1 MYLLDT
7 CLLSELI
14 RKEPNQGVLDW
25 IKDKEESSLF
35 LSVLTIGELR
45 KGIVKLKPST
55 KKKEL
60 TLWFAELESRFKDR
74 IIPIDIQISL
84 KWGEIQANL
93 EVKGNSMPTI
103 DSLIASTA
111 LCKNLIVVTRNG
123 KDMKQSLVEILNPWV

>member
-84 KWGEIQANL
+84 KWGEIQTNL
-93 EVKGNSMPTI
+93 E
-103 DSLIASTA
+103 A
-111 LCKNLIVVTRNG
+111 
-123 KDMKQSLVEILNPWV
+123 

>member
-7 CLLSELI
+7 SLLSELI

-123 KDMKQSLVEILNPWV
+123 KDMKQSHVEILNPWV

>member
-74 IIPIDIQISL
+74 IISIDIQISL

-93 EVKGNSMPTI
+93 EVRGNSMPTI

-123 KDMKQSLVEILNPWV
+123 KDMKQSHVEILNPWV

>member
-93 EVKGNSMPTI
+93 EVKRNSMPTI

-123 KDMKQSLVEILNPWV
+123 KDMKQSHVEILNPWV

>member
-123 KDMKQSLVEILNPWV
+123 KDMKQSHVEILNPWV

>member
-111 LCKNLIVVTRNG
+111 LCKNQIVVTRNG
-123 KDMKQSLVEILNPWV
+123 KDMKQSHVEILNPWV

>member
-35 LSVLTIGELR
+35 LSILTIGELR
-45 KGIVKLKPST
+45 KGIVKLKAST

-60 TLWFAELESRFKDR
+60 ILWFAELESRFKDR
-74 IIPIDIQISL
+74 IISIDIQISL

-93 EVKGNSMPTI
+93 EVNGNSMPTI

-123 KDMKQSLVEILNPWV
+123 KDMKQSHVEILNPWV

>member
-35 LSVLTIGELR
+35 LSVLTIGEIR
-45 KGIVKLKPST
+45 KGILKLKPST

-93 EVKGNSMPTI
+93 EVNGKSMPTI
-103 DSLIASTA
+103 DPLIASTA

-123 KDMKQSLVEILNPWV
+123 KVMKQSLVEILNPWV

>member
-1 MYLLDT
+1 MLDT

-45 KGIVKLKPST
+45 KGLVKLKPST

-60 TLWFAELESRFKDR
+60 TLWSAELESRFKDR

>member
-35 LSVLTIGELR
+35 LSVLTIGEIR

-60 TLWFAELESRFKDR
+60 ILWFAELESRFKDR

-93 EVKGNSMPTI
+93 EVNGNSMPTI

-123 KDMKQSLVEILNPWV
+123 KDMKQSHVEILNPWV

>member
-35 LSVLTIGELR
+35 LSVLTIGEIR
-45 KGIVKLKPST
+45 KGIVKLKAST

-60 TLWFAELESRFKDR
+60 ILWFAELESRFKDR

-93 EVKGNSMPTI
+93 EVNGNSMPTI

-123 KDMKQSLVEILNPWV
+123 KDMKQSHVEILNPWV

>member
-35 LSVLTIGELR
+35 LSVLTIGELK

-93 EVKGNSMPTI
+93 EVNGNSMPTI

-123 KDMKQSLVEILNPWV
+123 KDMKQSHVEILNPWV

>member
-14 RKEPNQGVLDW
+14 RKEPNQGVMDW

-84 KWGEIQANL
+84 KWGEIQTNL
-93 EVKGNSMPTI
+93 EVNRNSMPTI

-111 LCKNLIVVTRNG
+111 LCKNLIIVTRNG
-123 KDMKQSLVEILNPWV
+123 KDMKQSHVEILNPWV

>member
-93 EVKGNSMPTI
+93 EVNGNPMPTI

-123 KDMKQSLVEILNPWV
+123 KDMKQSHVEILNPWV

>member
-93 EVKGNSMPTI
+93 EVNGNSMPTI

-123 KDMKQSLVEILNPWV
+123 KYMKQSHVEILNPWV

>member
-7 CLLSELI
+7 CLISELI

-25 IKDKEESSLF
+25 IKDKEETFLF

-45 KGIVKLKPST
+45 KGIAKLKPST

-84 KWGEIQANL
+84 KWGEIQASL
-93 EVKGNSMPTI
+93 EVKGSSMPTI

-123 KDMKQSLVEILNPWV
+123 KDMKQSHVEILNPWV

>member
-1 MYLLDT
+1 M
-7 CLLSELI
+7 
-14 RKEPNQGVLDW
+14 
-25 IKDKEESSLF
+25 
-35 LSVLTIGELR
+35 
-45 KGIVKLKPST
+45 KPST

-93 EVKGNSMPTI
+93 EVNGNSMPTI

>member
-111 LCKNLIVVTRNG
+111 LCKNLIIVTRNG

>member
-7 CLLSELI
+7 SLLSELI

-93 EVKGNSMPTI
+93 EVNGNSMPTI

-111 LCKNLIVVTRNG
+111 LCKNLIVVTRYG
-123 KDMKQSLVEILNPWV
+123 KDMKQSHVEILNPWV

>member
-35 LSVLTIGELR
+35 LSVLTIGEL
-45 KGIVKLKPST
+45 KEGIVKLKPST

-60 TLWFAELESRFKDR
+60 TQWFAELESRFKDR

-93 EVKGNSMPTI
+93 EVNGNSMPTI

-123 KDMKQSLVEILNPWV
+123 KDMKQSHVEILNPWV

>member
-35 LSVLTIGELR
+35 LSVLTIGEIR
-45 KGIVKLKPST
+45 KGIVKLKLST

-93 EVKGNSMPTI
+93 EVNGNSMPTI

-123 KDMKQSLVEILNPWV
+123 KDMKQSHVEILNPWV

>member
-123 KDMKQSLVEILNPWV
+123 KDMKQRFVEILNPWE

>member
-93 EVKGNSMPTI
+93 EVNGNSMPTI

-123 KDMKQSLVEILNPWV
+123 KDMKQSHVEILNPWV

>member
-7 CLLSELI
+7 SLLSELI

-93 EVKGNSMPTI
+93 EVNGNSMPTI

-123 KDMKQSLVEILNPWV
+123 KDMKQSHVEILNPWV

>member
-84 KWGEIQANL
+84 KWGEIQTNL
-93 EVKGNSMPTI
+93 EVNGNSMPTI

-111 LCKNLIVVTRNG
+111 LCKNLIIVTRNG
-123 KDMKQSLVEILNPWV
+123 KDMKQSHVEILNPWV

>member
-84 KWGEIQANL
+84 KWGEIQTNL
-93 EVKGNSMPTI
+93 EVNRNSMPTI

-111 LCKNLIVVTRNG
+111 LCKNLIIVTRNG
-123 KDMKQSLVEILNPWV
+123 KDMKQSHVEILNPWV

>member
-35 LSVLTIGELR
+35 LSVLTIGELK

-93 EVKGNSMPTI
+93 EVNGNSMPTI

-123 KDMKQSLVEILNPWV
+123 KDMKQSHIEILNPWV

>member
-60 TLWFAELESRFKDR
+60 TLWFAELERRFKDR

-93 EVKGNSMPTI
+93 EVNGNPMPTI
-103 DSLIASTA
+103 DSLIVSTT

-123 KDMKQSLVEILNPWV
+123 KDMKQSHVEILNPWV

>member
-60 TLWFAELESRFKDR
+60 TQWFAELESRFKDR

-93 EVKGNSMPTI
+93 EVNGNSMPTI

-123 KDMKQSLVEILNPWV
+123 KDMKQSHVEILNPWV

>member
-60 TLWFAELESRFKDR
+60 TQWFAELESRFKDR

-84 KWGEIQANL
+84 KWGEIQVNL
-93 EVKGNSMPTI
+93 EVNGNSMPTI

-123 KDMKQSLVEILNPWV
+123 KDMKQSHVEILNPWV

>member
-74 IIPIDIQISL
+74 IIPINIQISL

-93 EVKGNSMPTI
+93 EVNGNSMPTI

-123 KDMKQSLVEILNPWV
+123 KDMKQSHVEILNPWV

>member
-35 LSVLTIGELR
+35 LSVLTIGEL
-45 KGIVKLKPST
+45 KEGIVKLKPST

-93 EVKGNSMPTI
+93 EVNGNSMPTI

-123 KDMKQSLVEILNPWV
+123 KDMKQSHVEILNPWV